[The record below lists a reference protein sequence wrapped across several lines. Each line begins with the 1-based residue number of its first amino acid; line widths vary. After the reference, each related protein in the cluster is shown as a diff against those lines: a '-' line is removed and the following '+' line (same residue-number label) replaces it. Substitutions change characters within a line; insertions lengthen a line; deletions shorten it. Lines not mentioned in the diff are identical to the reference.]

1 MLGLA
6 MLFERATVCAKR
18 MASLFEMFT
27 PRWAICSRTMPVKVW
42 PERTEVPHAAV
53 LPSGAKEPDKL
64 ALAIARVKAGAVR
77 AYAN

>member
-1 MLGLA
+1 
-6 MLFERATVCAKR
+6 
-18 MASLFEMFT
+18 
-27 PRWAICSRTMPVKVW
+27 MPVKVW